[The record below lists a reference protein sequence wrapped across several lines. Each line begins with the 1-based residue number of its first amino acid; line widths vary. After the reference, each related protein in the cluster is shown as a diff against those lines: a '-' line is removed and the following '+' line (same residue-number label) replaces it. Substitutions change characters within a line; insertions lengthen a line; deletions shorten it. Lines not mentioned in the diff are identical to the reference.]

1 VEDTGVTEQYQH
13 DLLVTRTHDE
23 QHRQEFVM
31 SLRRHL
37 ASQIAPHC
45 GDMYTDDLKAAYTD
59 EHGHEP
65 RDRAEIRQAMRGSGL
80 YQLFS
85 VMQRTSQEL
94 MWDSAIDSVE
104 RELPRLI
111 AKSKVLAAK
120 RTHGGTLT
128 LDSELEIPNY
138 LTAYDIHLQP
148 GGYHVEYCAD
158 DVAAGALW
166 DRAIYVYSMGYLG
179 PEMDYWGQSL
189 ANYYRDHLGGAEPR
203 RILDMGCTMGA
214 STVPWKKIFPEA
226 EVHGIDVGPALL
238 RYAHARAESMG
249 HGVHFSQQ
257 NAEHTNFEDAS
268 FDVVASGLLMH
279 ETSRR
284 GVNRIFS
291 ESRRLLKSGG
301 VMMHMDPPQFIDMA
315 PLKAFLAAW
324 EAYNVNENFA
334 GVYRDMDLAGEAI
347 KAGFA
352 EDAARVAMVDLV
364 VPPEFQNYATPISQW
379 PTVIA
384 EKS

>member
-1 VEDTGVTEQYQH
+1 MTEQYPH

-37 ASQIAPHC
+37 ASQISPHC
-45 GDMYTDDLKAAYTD
+45 ADMYTDDIKSAYT
-59 EHGHEP
+59 EKHGHEP
-65 RDRAEIRQAMRGSGL
+65 RDRAEIRQAMRGSHL

-94 MWDSAIDSVE
+94 MWDSVIDSVE

-111 AKSKVLAAK
+111 AKSKHLAAE
-120 RTHGGTLT
+120 RSHGGTLT
-128 LDSELEIPNY
+128 LDSELEIPKY

-148 GGYHVEYCAD
+148 GGYDVEYCAD

-189 ANYYRDHLGGAEPR
+189 VNYYRDQLAGTEPK

-214 STVPWKKIFPEA
+214 STVPWKKIFPRA

-249 HGVHFSQQ
+249 YGVHFSQQ
-257 NAEHTNFEDAS
+257 NAEHTNFEDES
-268 FDVVASGLLMH
+268 FDVVASALLMH

-284 GVNRIFS
+284 GVRRIFS
-291 ESRRLLKSGG
+291 ESHRLLKRGG
-301 VMMHMDPPQFIDMA
+301 VMMHMDPPQFIDMP

-334 GVYRDMDLAGEAI
+334 GIYRDMDLPGETI

-352 EDAARVAMVDLV
+352 GDAAGVAMVDLV

>member
-1 VEDTGVTEQYQH
+1 MAEQYQH

-23 QHRQEFVM
+23 QHRQQFVM
-31 SLRRHL
+31 SLRQHL

-45 GDMYTDDLKAAYTD
+45 AAMYTDAIKSAYM
-59 EHGHEP
+59 EKNGHEP
-65 RDRAEIRQAMRGSGL
+65 RDRAEIRQAMRDSSL

-85 VMQRTSQEL
+85 AMQRTSQEL

-111 AKSKVLAAK
+111 DKSKQLAAQ
-120 RTHGGTLT
+120 RSCGGTLT
-128 LDSELEIPNY
+128 LAPDLEIPRY

-148 GGYHVEYCAD
+148 GGYHAEYCD
-158 DVAAGALW
+158 DDIAAGALW

-179 PEMDYWGQSL
+179 AEMDYWGQSL
-189 ANYYRDHLGGAEPR
+189 ANYYRDQLAGAEPQ
-203 RILDMGCTMGA
+203 RILDMGCTVGA
-214 STVPWKKIFPEA
+214 SSVPWKKIFPDA

-249 HGVHFSQQ
+249 YGVNFSQQ
-257 NAEHTNFEDAS
+257 NAEHTSFEAAS

-291 ESRRLLKSGG
+291 ESHRLLKPGG
-301 VMMHMDPPQFIDMA
+301 VMMHMDPPQFIDMS

-324 EAYNVNENFA
+324 EAYNVNETFA
-334 GVYRDMDLAGEAI
+334 GVYREMDLVGEAV

-352 EDAARVAMVDLV
+352 APASRVAMVDLV
-364 VPPEFQNYATPISQW
+364 VPPEFQNYATPISRW

-384 EKS
+384 EK

>member
-1 VEDTGVTEQYQH
+1 MAEQYQH
-13 DLLVTRTHDE
+13 DLLVRRTHDE

-31 SLRRHL
+31 SLRKHL

-45 GDMYTDDLKAAYTD
+45 GDMYTDAIKAAYVEKT
-59 EHGHEP
+59 GHEP
-65 RDRAEIRQAMRGSGL
+65 RNRAEIRQAMRGSSL

-85 VMQRTSQEL
+85 AMQRTAQEL

-104 RELPRLI
+104 RGLPRLI
-111 AKSKVLAAK
+111 DKSRQLAAQQS
-120 RTHGGTLT
+120 HGGTLT
-128 LDSELEIPNY
+128 LDPELEIPRY

-189 ANYYRDHLGGAEPR
+189 ANYYRDQFADAEPT

-214 STVPWKKIFPEA
+214 STVPWKKIFPDA

-249 HGVHFSQQ
+249 YGVHFSQQ
-257 NAEHTNFEDAS
+257 NAENTNFEDES
-268 FDVVASGLLMH
+268 FDIVASGLLMH

-284 GVNRIFS
+284 GVNRIFT
-291 ESRRLLKSGG
+291 ESRRLLKPGG
-301 VMMHMDPPQFIDMA
+301 VMMHMDPPQFIDMP

-324 EAYNVNENFA
+324 EAYNVNEGFA
-334 GVYRDMDLAGEAI
+334 GVYRDMDLASEAR

-352 EDAARVAMVDLV
+352 EDSARVVLVDLV
-364 VPPEFQNYATPISQW
+364 NPPEFQNYATPINQW
-379 PTVIA
+379 PTVMA
-384 EKS
+384 EK

>member
-1 VEDTGVTEQYQH
+1 MAEQFQH
-13 DLLVTRTHDE
+13 DLLVKRTHDE
-23 QHRQEFVM
+23 QNRQEFVM
-31 SLRRHL
+31 SLRQHL

-45 GDMYTDDLKAAYTD
+45 SDMYTDAVKAEFVK

-65 RDRAEIRQAMRGSGL
+65 HDRAEIRKAMRRSGL

-104 RELPRLI
+104 RELPALI
-111 AKSKVLAAK
+111 AKAKQLAAEP
-120 RTHGGTLT
+120 RHGGTLT
-128 LDSELEIPNY
+128 LDPDLKIPNY

-148 GGYHVEYCAD
+148 GGYHAEYCDD

-189 ANYYRDHLGGAEPR
+189 ANYYRDQLADAEPK

-214 STVPWKKIFPEA
+214 STVPWKKIYPDA

-249 HGVHFSQQ
+249 YGIHFSQQ
-257 NAEHTNFEDAS
+257 NAEQTNFDDES

-279 ETSRR
+279 ETSRH

-291 ESRRLLKSGG
+291 ECRRLLRPGG
-301 VMMHMDPPQFIDMA
+301 FMLHMDPPQFIDMP

-324 EAYNVNENFA
+324 EAYNVNETFA
-334 GVYRDMDLAGEAI
+334 GVYRDMDLAAEAV

-352 EDAARVAMVDLV
+352 EHEARVAMVDLV
-364 VPPEFQNYATPISQW
+364 APPEFQNYATPISQW

-384 EKS
+384 EK

>member
-1 VEDTGVTEQYQH
+1 MAEQFQH

-31 SLRRHL
+31 SLRQHL

-45 GDMYTDDLKAAYTD
+45 GDMYTNEIKDAFVKKN
-59 EHGHEP
+59 GHAP
-65 RDRAEIRQAMRGSGL
+65 RDRAEMRQAMRGSGL

-85 VMQRTSQEL
+85 AMQRTSQEL

-111 AKSKVLAAK
+111 DMSRQLAAA
-120 RTHGGTLT
+120 RSHGGTLT
-128 LDSELEIPNY
+128 LDPTLAIPKY

-148 GGYHVEYCAD
+148 GGYHVEYCDD

-166 DRAIYVYSMGYLG
+166 DRAIYIYSMGYIG

-189 ANYYRDHLGGAEPR
+189 ANYYRDRFTDAAPK

-214 STVPWKKIFPEA
+214 STLPWKRIFPDA

-249 HGVHFSQQ
+249 YGVHFSQQ
-257 NAEHTNFEDAS
+257 NAENTNFEDDS

-284 GVNRIFS
+284 GVNRIFT
-291 ESRRLLKSGG
+291 ESRRLLKPGG
-301 VMMHMDPPQFIDMA
+301 VMMHMDPPQFVDMP
-315 PLKAFLAAW
+315 PLTAFLAAW
-324 EAYNVNENFA
+324 EAYNVNEAFA
-334 GVYRDMDLAGEAI
+334 GIYRDMDLTDAAR

-352 EDAARVAMVDLV
+352 EDRARVALVDLV
-364 VPPEFQNYATPISQW
+364 NPPEFQNYATPISQW

-384 EKS
+384 EK